1 MRKPRKLDDRI
12 TEDLLGG
19 RVVDDEQARAV
30 DAALRQIRHLADD
43 EAPQP
48 TAALAS
54 VLAEGLPEGTRV
66 PVAAARHTSP
76 FTVIRRTPRM
86 LTSLLSGLAAKV
98 ALGVGAVAFA
108 ATGAGVAGVLPSD
121 AANDAVQ
128 KAFNFSVVDDF
139 PEEASTTGTVRSEEG
154 RTTAEDAREN
164 RGNASEDALLERR
177 AEAAQERAANA
188 EQGLSTARE
197 AADDTP
203 AAEHHQI
210 PDTVPVGP
218 DAAEERRQDAQ
229 ERRGDAGTQQQDAGS
244 QQQDAGSQ
252 QQDAGSQQPERPAQA
267 EAGAENRTQGDDAQN
282 TGDAQAEAGV
292 DRRPSSPGSQ
302 AEGRSGR

>member
-66 PVAAARHTSP
+66 PVAPARHTSP
-76 FTVIRRTPRM
+76 ITVIRRTPRM

-244 QQQDAGSQ
+244 QQ
-252 QQDAGSQQPERPAQA
+252 PERPAQA